1 MKLPSSIFRAV
12 AAALACLFLA
22 PAWAQGGK
30 VREVDRVVAV
40 VNSDVITAREL
51 DARVR
56 LVQAQLRAQRIELPP
71 PDVLEKQVLERMIVD
86 RAQLQVARDYGIRV
100 DDLQVDRAIARIAQE
115 NNVSPAQLR
124 QRVEAEGT
132 SFPRFREQIRE
143 QIARARLRERE
154 VDSKV
159 QISEADVDAFLAEQG
174 QASGN
179 TVEYNLAQILLR
191 IPEGATPEQIE
202 RQRLRAEEIR
212 RQLASGADFAR
223 LSASFSDAPE
233 AMSGGSLGW
242 RSAERLPQLFL
253 DAVSPLSPGQLSAV
267 LRSPAGFHILKLVE
281 RRGAGASQFSGRP
294 IVQTRAS
301 HILIRLSDVLG
312 EAEAVRRL
320 REIRD
325 RVLAGSA
332 DFGDMAKQYS
342 MDGTAGRGGDLGWVY
357 PGDTVP
363 EFERAMNELQPGQV
377 SQPVRTPFGFHLIRV
392 AERRT
397 DEASP
402 DRVRQAARQALRE
415 RRLDEAYENWL
426 RQVRDQAFVE
436 YKLE

>member
-1 MKLPSSIFRAV
+1 M
-12 AAALACLFLA
+12 
-22 PAWAQGGK
+22 
-30 VREVDRVVAV
+30 
-40 VNSDVITAREL
+40 
-51 DARVR
+51 
-56 LVQAQLRAQRIELPP
+56 
-71 PDVLEKQVLERMIVD
+71 
-86 RAQLQVARDYGIRV
+86 
-100 DDLQVDRAIARIAQE
+100 
-115 NNVSPAQLR
+115 
-124 QRVEAEGT
+124 
-132 SFPRFREQIRE
+132 
-143 QIARARLRERE
+143 
-154 VDSKV
+154 
-159 QISEADVDAFLAEQG
+159 
-174 QASGN
+174 
-179 TVEYNLAQILLR
+179 
-191 IPEGATPEQIE
+191 
-202 RQRLRAEEIR
+202 
-212 RQLASGADFAR
+212 
-223 LSASFSDAPE
+223 
-233 AMSGGSLGW
+233 
-242 RSAERLPQLFL
+242 
-253 DAVSPLSPGQLSAV
+253 
-267 LRSPAGFHILKLVE
+267 
-281 RRGAGASQFSGRP
+281 
-294 IVQTRAS
+294 QTRAS